1 MHRSSPP
8 VRIYFACVPCL
19 LPRCLAA
26 VFLSLK
32 LAWAIITIAKSV
44 RFALFDCLDF
54 MDETDIE
61 RGKKRRRE
69 REINLCNPGSFAC
82 FGLSLQIGFAVG
94 CLT

>member
-1 MHRSSPP
+1 MFL
-8 VRIYFACVPCL
+8 VC
-19 LPRCLAA
+19 CLAA

-54 MDETDIE
+54 MDETDTE
-61 RGKKRRRE
+61 GEEDGKRGSKRE
-69 REINLCNPGSFAC
+69 REINLCNPGCFDC
-82 FGLSLQIGFAVG
+82 FGLSLKIGFAVG